1 MLRTLIGAIL
11 QQLFLA
17 QLNLLLI
24 LRPLMLVD
32 SSLNY
37 LLLILNLLIIIS
49 LLLLGNFLY
58 DIDLIYLSQSECALI
73 SSLL

>member
-1 MLRTLIGAIL
+1 
-11 QQLFLA
+11 
-17 QLNLLLI
+17 
-24 LRPLMLVD
+24 MLVD